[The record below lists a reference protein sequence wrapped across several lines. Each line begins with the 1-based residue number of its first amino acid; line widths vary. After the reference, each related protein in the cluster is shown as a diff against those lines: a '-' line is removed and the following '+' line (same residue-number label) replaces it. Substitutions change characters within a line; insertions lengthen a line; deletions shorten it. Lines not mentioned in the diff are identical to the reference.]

1 MSNSRSLT
9 PAAPTDAELHDESS
23 HWRSEASLWLDEL
36 AGWHEAHAK
45 ALVDLAR
52 AEAVLHKYVAAEA
65 KDREE
70 VAAYR
75 QQLRA
80 HEHAVAQFIQGAEEP
95 NRDEIRSQHRVL
107 AVLREEH
114 RARHEGTRQAFLTL
128 LAEIDA
134 VRKAAG
140 L

>member
-9 PAAPTDAELHDESS
+9 PAAPTDAELHEEGSR
-23 HWRSEASLWLDEL
+23 WRSEASLWLDES
-36 AGWHEAHAK
+36 AAWHKAHAQ
-45 ALVDLAR
+45 ALADLAR
-52 AEAVLHKYVAAEA
+52 VEAVLHKYADAET

-70 VAAYR
+70 LAAYG

-80 HEHAVAQFIQGAEEP
+80 HEHVLAQFIQGAEEP
-95 NRDEIRSQHRVL
+95 KRDDIRSQHQVL

-114 RARHEGTRQAFLTL
+114 RARHEETRQAFLTL